1 MKKKDY
7 LDELDKDQ
15 TIMEIYHKFYM
26 NVVTAII
33 HNIKGLQKVSDA
45 EYRQYVKKTT
55 KDIYNKTN
63 AEVLKVNKELKQ
75 NVGKS
80 MKKSANVK
88 LQSMEDMYK
97 YKDIPLIMTKTQ
109 LDIVSDAV
117 AKSFKEAKKMNAELP
132 QNAKKQYIESVN
144 KYTNEMLK
152 GNITFDEAVKRATK
166 EVREKG
172 IDLTY
177 KRKVKVKN
185 KITGKK
191 EDKIQNVH
199 VEPDVAVKRNIIDNM
214 KQAGDKIN
222 EEVKKKLGTD
232 GVKIN
237 VSSNARPSHQEWQ
250 GRIFADGDV
259 GKTVD
264 GVYYPP
270 FAPYQ
275 DQLHDYNCNHYAT
288 YVFLGIAEPDYT
300 DKELYEINHRTVK
313 YKGKTISAYDGSQI
327 QRRLENQI
335 RKTKRNI
342 EALEKEGLDAKE
354 EKNRLQHEYKKYR
367 EASREME
374 MEQKYRN
381 LRAF

>member
-7 LDELDKDQ
+7 LDELDKDE

-33 HNIKGLQKVSDA
+33 HNVKGLKNVSDT

-63 AEVLKVNKELKQ
+63 QEVLKVNKSLKQ

-80 MKKSANVK
+80 MKKSANTK

-97 YKDIPLIMTKTQ
+97 YKDIPLIMTKTE
-109 LDIVSDAV
+109 LDIVSNAI
-117 AKSFKEAKKMNAELP
+117 AKSFKEAKKMNVELP
-132 QNAKKQYIESVN
+132 NNAKKQYIESVN

-166 EVREKG
+166 EVREQG
-172 IDLTY
+172 INLTY
-177 KRKVKVKN
+177 KRKVNNKVQ
-185 KITGKK
+185 T
-191 EDKIQNVH
+191 VH
-199 VEPDVAVKRNIIDNM
+199 VEPDVAVKRNVIGNM
-214 KQAGDKIN
+214 KEAGDSIN
-222 EEVKKKLGTD
+222 QEVQEKLGTD
-232 GVKIN
+232 GWMTN
-237 VSSNARPSHQEWQ
+237 VSGNARPSHQVWQ
-250 GRIFADGDV
+250 GRIFADGSV
-259 GKTVD
+259 GKRVN
-264 GVYYPP
+264 GVYYEP
-270 FAPYQ
+270 FDRYK
-275 DQLHDYNCNHYAT
+275 DELNDYNCQHSASP
-288 YVFLGIAEPDYT
+288 VFLGIAEPEYSES
-300 DKELYEINHRTVK
+300 ELRRINNRTVK

>member
-7 LDELDKDQ
+7 LKELDEDE

-55 KDIYNKTN
+55 KDIYNKAN
-63 AEVLKVNKELKQ
+63 EEVLKVNKSLKQ
-75 NVGKS
+75 SISKS
-80 MKKSANVK
+80 MKKSANTK

-97 YKDIPLIMTKTQ
+97 HKDIPLIMTKTE
-109 LDIVSDAV
+109 LDILSKTI
-117 AKSFKEAKKMNAELP
+117 AKTFKEVKKSNTELP
-132 QNAKKQYIESVN
+132 ENAKKQYINSVN
-144 KYTNEMLK
+144 KYSEELVK
-152 GNITFDEAVKRATK
+152 GDVTFDEAVKRATK
-166 EVREKG
+166 EVRENG

-177 KRKVKVKN
+177 KRKVNNKVQ
-185 KITGKK
+185 T
-191 EDKIQNVH
+191 VH
-199 VEPDVAVKRNIIDNM
+199 VEPDVAVKRNIIGNM
-214 KQAGDKIN
+214 KEAGQQIN
-222 EEVKKKLGTD
+222 QQVQETLETD
-232 GVKIN
+232 GWMTSI
-237 VSSNARPSHQEWQ
+237 SGNARPTHQVWQ
-250 GRIFADGDV
+250 GRIFADGNKGRV
-259 GKTVD
+259 VD
-264 GVYYPP
+264 GVYYEP
-270 FAPYQ
+270 FDRYK
-275 DQLHDYNCNHYAT
+275 DELNDYNCQHYASP
-288 YVFLGIAEPDYT
+288 VFLGIAKPEYSES
-300 DKELYEINHRTVK
+300 ELRTINNRTVK

-354 EKNRLQHEYKKYR
+354 EKNRLQHQYKKYR

-381 LRAF
+381 LKAF

>member
-7 LDELDKDQ
+7 LDELDKDE

-33 HNIKGLQKVSDA
+33 HNIKGLQKISDA

-63 AEVLKVNKELKQ
+63 EEVLKVNKQLKQ

-80 MKKSANVK
+80 MKKSANTK

-97 YKDIPLIMTKTQ
+97 YKDIPLIMTKTE
-109 LDIVSDAV
+109 LDIVSDAI

-166 EVREKG
+166 EVREQG
-172 IDLTY
+172 INLTY
-177 KRKVKVKN
+177 KRSVNGKVQ
-185 KITGKK
+185 T
-191 EDKIQNVH
+191 VH
-199 VEPDVAVKRNIIDNM
+199 VEPDVAVKRNVIGNM
-214 KQAGDKIN
+214 KEAGTRIN
-222 EEVKKKLGTD
+222 QEVKEKLGTD
-232 GVKIN
+232 GIMT
-237 VSSNARPSHQEWQ
+237 SISDHARPTHRVWQ

-259 GKTVD
+259 GKIVD
-264 GVYYPP
+264 GKYYPP
-270 FAPYQ
+270 FAPYEDELQ
-275 DQLHDYNCNHYAT
+275 DYNCQHHADN
-288 YVFLGIAEPDYT
+288 VFLGIAKPEYSES
-300 DKELYEINHRTVK
+300 ELEKINNRTVR
-313 YKGKTISAYDGSQI
+313 YKGKTISDYEGSQI

-367 EASREME
+367 EASREMD
-374 MEQKYRN
+374 MPQKYRN

>member
-7 LDELDKDQ
+7 LDELDKDE

-33 HNIKGLQKVSDA
+33 HNVKGLKNVSDA

-63 AEVLKVNKELKQ
+63 EEVLKVNKQVKQ

-80 MKKSANVK
+80 MKKSANTK
-88 LQSMEDMYK
+88 MQSMEDMYK

-109 LDIVSDAV
+109 LDIVSKTV
-117 AKSFKEAKKMNAELP
+117 AKTYKDIKKLNAELP
-132 QNAKKQYIESVN
+132 ENAKKQYIESVN

-152 GNITFDEAVKRATK
+152 GDITFDEAVKRATK
-166 EVREKG
+166 EVREQG

-177 KRKVKVKN
+177 KRKVNNKVQ
-185 KITGKK
+185 T
-191 EDKIQNVH
+191 VH
-199 VEPDVAVKRNIIDNM
+199 VEPDVAVKRNIIGNM
-214 KQAGDKIN
+214 KEAGEQIN
-222 EEVKKKLGTD
+222 QDVQEKLGTD
-232 GVKIN
+232 GWMTN
-237 VSSNARPSHQEWQ
+237 VSGNARPTHQVWQ
-250 GRIFADGDV
+250 GRIFADGSK
-259 GKTVD
+259 GKVVD
-264 GVYYPP
+264 GVYYEP
-270 FAPYQ
+270 FDRYK
-275 DQLHDYNCNHYAT
+275 DELNDYNCQHYASP
-288 YVFLGIAEPDYT
+288 VFLGIAEPEYS
-300 DKELYEINHRTVK
+300 KSELQRINNRTVK
-313 YKGKTISAYDGSQI
+313 YKGKKISAYDGSQI

-342 EALEKEGLDAKE
+342 EVLEKEGLDAKE

>member
-7 LDELDKDQ
+7 LKELDEDE

-33 HNIKGLQKVSDA
+33 HNVKGLKNVSDA

-63 AEVLKVNKELKQ
+63 AEVLKVNKQVKQ

-80 MKKSANVK
+80 MKKSANTK
-88 LQSMEDMYK
+88 MQSMEDMYK
-97 YKDIPLIMTKTQ
+97 YKDVPLIMTKTQ
-109 LDIVSDAV
+109 LDIVNKTV
-117 AKSFKEAKKMNAELP
+117 AKTYKDIKKLNAELP
-132 QNAKKQYIESVN
+132 ENAKKQYIESVN

-152 GNITFDEAVKRATK
+152 GDITFDEAIKRATK
-166 EVREKG
+166 DVRERG

-177 KRKVKVKN
+177 KRKVNNKVQ
-185 KITGKK
+185 I
-191 EDKIQNVH
+191 VH
-199 VEPDVAVKRNIIDNM
+199 VEPDVAVKRNIIGNM
-214 KQAGDKIN
+214 KEAGEQIN
-222 EEVKKKLGTD
+222 QDVQETLGTD
-232 GVKIN
+232 GWMTN
-237 VSSNARPSHQEWQ
+237 VSGNARPSHQVWQ
-250 GRIFADGDV
+250 GRIFADGSV
-259 GKTVD
+259 GKRVN
-264 GVYYPP
+264 GVYYEP
-270 FAPYQ
+270 FDRYK
-275 DQLHDYNCNHYAT
+275 DELNDYNCQHYASP
-288 YVFLGIAEPDYT
+288 VFLGIAKPEYS
-300 DKELYEINHRTVK
+300 KSELQRINNRTVK
-313 YKGKTISAYDGSQI
+313 YKGKKISAYDGSQI

>member
-7 LDELDKDQ
+7 LDELDKDE

-33 HNIKGLQKVSDA
+33 HNIKGLKNVSDT

-63 AEVLKVNKELKQ
+63 EEVLKVNKQVKQ

-80 MKKSANVK
+80 MKKSANTK
-88 LQSMEDMYK
+88 MQSMEDMYK
-97 YKDIPLIMTKTQ
+97 YKDVPLIMTKTQ
-109 LDIVSDAV
+109 LDIVNKTV
-117 AKSFKEAKKMNAELP
+117 AKTYKDIKKMNAELP
-132 QNAKKQYIESVN
+132 ENAKKQYIESVD
-144 KYTNEMLK
+144 KYTDEMLK
-152 GNITFDEAVKRATK
+152 GNITFDEAIKRATK
-166 EVREKG
+166 DVRERG

-177 KRKVKVKN
+177 KRKVNNKVQ
-185 KITGKK
+185 T
-191 EDKIQNVH
+191 VH
-199 VEPDVAVKRNIIDNM
+199 VEPDVAVKRNIIGNM
-214 KQAGDKIN
+214 KEAGEQIN
-222 EEVKKKLGTD
+222 QDVQETLGTD
-232 GVKIN
+232 GWMTN
-237 VSSNARPSHQEWQ
+237 VSGNARPSHQVWQ
-250 GRIFADGDV
+250 GRIFADGSV
-259 GKTVD
+259 GKRVD
-264 GVYYPP
+264 GVYYEP
-270 FAPYQ
+270 FDRYK
-275 DQLHDYNCNHYAT
+275 DELNDYNCQHYASP
-288 YVFLGIAEPDYT
+288 VFLGIAEPEYS
-300 DKELYEINHRTVK
+300 KSELQRINNRTVK

-335 RKTKRNI
+335 RKTKRSI

>member
-7 LDELDKDQ
+7 LDELDKDE

-33 HNIKGLQKVSDA
+33 HNVKGLKNVSDA

-55 KDIYNKTN
+55 KDVYNKTN
-63 AEVLKVNKELKQ
+63 EEVLKVNKQVKQ

-80 MKKSANVK
+80 MKKSANTK
-88 LQSMEDMYK
+88 MQSMEDMYK
-97 YKDIPLIMTKTQ
+97 YKDVPLIMTKTQ
-109 LDIVSDAV
+109 LDIVSKTV
-117 AKSFKEAKKMNAELP
+117 AKTYKDIKKLNAELP
-132 QNAKKQYIESVN
+132 ENAKKQYIESVN

-152 GNITFDEAVKRATK
+152 GDITFDEAVKRATK
-166 EVREKG
+166 DVREKG

-177 KRKVKVKN
+177 KRKVNNKVQ
-185 KITGKK
+185 T
-191 EDKIQNVH
+191 VH
-199 VEPDVAVKRNIIDNM
+199 VEPDAAVKRNIIGNM
-214 KQAGDKIN
+214 KEAGTQIN
-222 EEVKKKLGTD
+222 QDVQETLGTD
-232 GVKIN
+232 GWMTN
-237 VSSNARPSHQEWQ
+237 VSGNARPSHQVWQ
-250 GRIFADGDV
+250 GRIFADGSV
-259 GKTVD
+259 GKRVN
-264 GVYYPP
+264 GVYYEP
-270 FAPYQ
+270 FDRYK
-275 DQLHDYNCNHYAT
+275 DELNDYNCQHYASP
-288 YVFLGIAEPDYT
+288 VFLGIAEPEYS
-300 DKELYEINHRTVK
+300 KSELQRINNRTVK
-313 YKGKTISAYDGSQI
+313 YKGKKISAYDGSQI
-327 QRRLENQI
+327 QRRLENNI

>member
-7 LDELDKDQ
+7 LDELDKDE

-33 HNIKGLQKVSDA
+33 HNIKGLEKLSDA

-63 AEVLKVNKELKQ
+63 EEVLKVNKQLKQ

-80 MKKSANVK
+80 MKKSANTK

-97 YKDIPLIMTKTQ
+97 YKDIPLIMTKTE
-109 LDIVSDAV
+109 LDIVSNAIS
-117 AKSFKEAKKMNAELP
+117 KSFKEAKKMNAELP
-132 QNAKKQYIESVN
+132 ENAKKQYIESVN

-152 GNITFDEAVKRATK
+152 GDITFDEAIKRATK

-177 KRKVKVKN
+177 KRKVNNKVQ
-185 KITGKK
+185 T
-191 EDKIQNVH
+191 VH
-199 VEPDVAVKRNIIDNM
+199 VEPDVAVKRNVIGNM
-214 KQAGDKIN
+214 KEAGEQIN
-222 EEVKKKLGTD
+222 QEVKEKLGTD
-232 GVKIN
+232 GVLIN
-237 VSSNARPSHQEWQ
+237 VSDNARPSHQVWQ

-275 DQLHDYNCNHYAT
+275 DQLHDYNCNHSAT
-288 YVFLGIAEPDYT
+288 YGFLGILSPEYS

>member
-7 LDELDKDQ
+7 LEELDKNE

-33 HNIKGLQKVSDA
+33 HNIKGLQNVSDA

-63 AEVLKVNKELKQ
+63 QEVLKVNKSLKQ

-80 MKKSANVK
+80 MKKSANTK

-97 YKDIPLIMTKTQ
+97 YKDIPLIMTKTE
-109 LDIVSDAV
+109 LDIVSDAI

-132 QNAKKQYIESVN
+132 QNAKKQYINSVN
-144 KYTNEMLK
+144 KYTEELVK

-172 IDLTY
+172 INLSY
-177 KRKVKVKN
+177 KRQINGKVQ
-185 KITGKK
+185 T
-191 EDKIQNVH
+191 VH

-214 KQAGDKIN
+214 KEAGDSIN
-222 EEVKKKLGTD
+222 QEVQEKLGTD
-232 GVKIN
+232 GWMTN
-237 VSSNARPSHQEWQ
+237 VSGNARPSHQVWQ
-250 GRIFADGDV
+250 GRIFADGSV
-259 GKTVD
+259 GKRVN
-264 GVYYPP
+264 GVYYEP
-270 FAPYQ
+270 FDRYK
-275 DQLHDYNCNHYAT
+275 DELNDYNCQHSASP
-288 YVFLGIAEPDYT
+288 VFLGIAEPEYSES
-300 DKELYEINHRTVK
+300 ELRKINNRTVK
-313 YKGKTISAYDGSQI
+313 YKGKKISAYDGSQI

-381 LRAF
+381 LRVF